1 MITTTSIKG
10 IFCYLRNEVTF
21 KKDSLILILLWEV
34 TMVSTIAITPEPITK
49 TQGPG
54 NVFFGQSEDIIA
66 QCPLCKT
73 IETITVGGDGQLFTT
88 RKFYQ
93 SGRNIYHKCGSAQPC
108 RLFRGR

>member
-1 MITTTSIKG
+1 MVHKVEVSPESITRSQ
-10 IFCYLRNEVTF
+10 E
-21 KKDSLILILLWEV
+21 
-34 TMVSTIAITPEPITK
+34 
-49 TQGPG
+49 PG
-54 NVFFGQSEDIIA
+54 NFFPGQSEDLIA

-108 RLFRGR
+108 RLFRGQ